1 MQQRAI
7 SSRASAKPR
16 ALRVAGYLAAVGLV
30 GYHAWLFAGRLR
42 DASIREP
49 EVLLRWLLAAG
60 LLGLAVAFQRRGHSV
75 VRGRSAI
82 VFWGLALLLHIAPL
96 PVPVVSEALSV
107 ALAAPFLIAVLA
119 ALTAPLRGRRIQK
132 WVRRSVFLFHGG
144 ALAPLALRFAPRPPP
159 AD

>member
-1 MQQRAI
+1 
-7 SSRASAKPR
+7 
-16 ALRVAGYLAAVGLV
+16 LRVAGYLAAVALV

-49 EVLLRWLLAAG
+49 EVLLRWLLAVG

-82 VFWGLALLLHIAPL
+82 VFWGLALLLHIVPL
-96 PVPVVSEALSV
+96 PVPVVSEAPSALALPL

-119 ALTAPLRGRRIQK
+119 SLTAPLRGRPFDE
-132 WVRRSVFLFHGG
+132 WLRRSVLPFLGG

-159 AD
+159 AA